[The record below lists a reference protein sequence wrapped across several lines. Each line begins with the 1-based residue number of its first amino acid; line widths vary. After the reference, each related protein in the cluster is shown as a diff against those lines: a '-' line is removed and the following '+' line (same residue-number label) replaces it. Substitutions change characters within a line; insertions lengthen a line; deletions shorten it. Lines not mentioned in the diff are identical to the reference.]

1 MVQAMYVASVT
12 ESEHRITLETM
23 VDLHNALVG
32 DPTADPRG
40 ILADAGFSRAP
51 DASAASL
58 HRLAARVKAL
68 EPFLAGLPE
77 LETDEASARITEE
90 LTELPITPSI
100 VDHGGVGPHIH
111 WTPPTARF
119 DDQVMADL
127 MMALAQEICDNG
139 TIRFGTCAAADCSRL
154 FYDATRNR
162 SKRFCSDPR
171 CASRTHTADHR
182 RRRSGGSSGTS
193 S

>member
-1 MVQAMYVASVT
+1 MTATLTGMYVASVT
-12 ESEHRITLETM
+12 ESEHRITLDTM
-23 VDLHNALVG
+23 VDLHNALAD
-32 DPTADPRG
+32 DPAADPRR

-58 HRLAARVKAL
+58 HRLAVRIHSLAD
-68 EPFLAGLPE
+68 FLAELPE
-77 LETDEASARITEE
+77 LDTEEASARVTEE

-100 VDHGGVGPHIH
+100 VDHSGVGPHIH

-127 MMALAQEICDNG
+127 MMALANEICDNG
-139 TIRFGTCAAADCSRL
+139 TIRFGTCAATDCTRL

-182 RRRSGGSSGTS
+182 RRRSGATS
-193 S
+193 